1 MTTKTQS
8 EKNMNTFVDVLLG
21 ETESIIAETENI
33 TEELQSDETNTFD
46 AFIDELYEIRIIAE
60 TLQTL
65 VVDYENDYFSVSS
78 EEFDELSIELYQSI
92 KYTLES
98 FETDYFDTMTE
109 ELELSFKYMRDS
121 VNQIHT
127 TVTKETK

>member
-1 MTTKTQS
+1 MTTKNES

-98 FETDYFDTMTE
+98 FETDYEGTMTA
-109 ELELSFKYMRDS
+109 ELELSFKFMRDS
-121 VNQIHT
+121 VNQIRT
-127 TVTKETK
+127 TITE

>member
-1 MTTKTQS
+1 MTTKNES
-8 EKNMNTFVDVLLG
+8 EKNMSTFVDVLLG

-33 TEELQSDETNTFD
+33 TEELDNTFD

-60 TLQTL
+60 TMQTL
-65 VVDYENDYFSVSS
+65 VINYENDYFSVSS

-98 FETDYFDTMTE
+98 FETDYFDTMND

-121 VNQIHT
+121 VNQIRT
-127 TVTKETK
+127 TITE

>member
-1 MTTKTQS
+1 M
-8 EKNMNTFVDVLLG
+8 NMNTFVDVLLG

-98 FETDYFDTMTE
+98 FEIDYEGTMTE
-109 ELELSFKYMRDS
+109 ELELSFKFMRDS
-121 VNQIHT
+121 VNQIRT
-127 TVTKETK
+127 TITE

>member
-1 MTTKTQS
+1 MS
-8 EKNMNTFVDVLLG
+8 TFVEVLMG
-21 ETESIIAETENI
+21 ECESIISETENI
-33 TEELQSDETNTFD
+33 TEELDSTFVS
-46 AFIDELYEIRIIAE
+46 FIDELYEIRIIAE
-60 TLQTL
+60 TLQSL

-98 FETDYFDTMTE
+98 FETDYFDTMNS

-121 VNQIHT
+121 VNQIRT
-127 TVTKETK
+127 TITE

>member
-1 MTTKTQS
+1 
-8 EKNMNTFVDVLLG
+8 MNTFVDVLLG

-46 AFIDELYEIRIIAE
+46 AFVDELYEIRIIAE

-98 FETDYFDTMTE
+98 FETDYEGTMTA
-109 ELELSFKYMRDS
+109 ELELSFKHMRDS
-121 VNQIHT
+121 VNQIRN
-127 TVTKETK
+127 TVTE

>member
-1 MTTKTQS
+1 MTTKNES
-8 EKNMNTFVDVLLG
+8 EKNMSTFVDVLLG

-92 KYTLES
+92 KYTLEG
-98 FETDYFDTMTE
+98 FEIEYESTMTE

-121 VNQIHT
+121 VNQIRT
-127 TVTKETK
+127 TVTE

>member
-1 MTTKTQS
+1 MTTKNES

-33 TEELQSDETNTFD
+33 TEELGNTFD

-98 FETDYFDTMTE
+98 FETDYEGTMTE

-121 VNQIHT
+121 VNQIRT
-127 TVTKETK
+127 TITE

>member
-1 MTTKTQS
+1 MTTKNES
-8 EKNMNTFVDVLLG
+8 EKNMSTFVDVLLG

-65 VVDYENDYFSVSS
+65 VVNYENDYFSVSS

-121 VNQIHT
+121 VNQIRT
-127 TVTKETK
+127 TITE

>member
-1 MTTKTQS
+1 
-8 EKNMNTFVDVLLG
+8 MNTLDYKGNQFVDVLLG

-33 TEELQSDETNTFD
+33 TEELGNTFD

-98 FETDYFDTMTE
+98 FETDYEGTMNE
-109 ELELSFKYMRDS
+109 ELELSFKCMRDS
-121 VNQIHT
+121 VNQIRN
-127 TVTKETK
+127 TVTEWAKWILLT

>member
-1 MTTKTQS
+1 MTTKNES

-33 TEELQSDETNTFD
+33 TEELGNTFD
-46 AFIDELYEIRIIAE
+46 AFIDELYEIRIITE

-98 FETDYFDTMTE
+98 FETDYFDTMNE
-109 ELELSFKYMRDS
+109 ELELSFKCMRDS
-121 VNQIHT
+121 VNQIRNT
-127 TVTKETK
+127 ITE

>member
-1 MTTKTQS
+1 MTTKNES

-33 TEELQSDETNTFD
+33 TEELQSDESNTFD

-98 FETDYFDTMTE
+98 FETDYEGTMTA
-109 ELELSFKYMRDS
+109 ELELSFKFMRDS
-121 VNQIHT
+121 VNQIRT
-127 TVTKETK
+127 TITE

>member
-1 MTTKTQS
+1 
-8 EKNMNTFVDVLLG
+8 MNTFVEVLMG

-33 TEELQSDETNTFD
+33 TFELELIEGNTFD
-46 AFIDELYEIRIIAE
+46 SFIDELYEIRIIAE
-60 TLQTL
+60 TLQSL

-78 EEFDELSIELYQSI
+78 EDFDELSTELYQSV

-98 FETDYFDTMTE
+98 FETDYEGIISE

-121 VNQIHT
+121 VNQIRN
-127 TVTKETK
+127 TVTE

>member
-1 MTTKTQS
+1 
-8 EKNMNTFVDVLLG
+8 MNTFVDVLMG
-21 ETESIIAETENI
+21 ECESIISETENI
-33 TEELQSDETNTFD
+33 TEELDSTFVS
-46 AFIDELYEIRIIAE
+46 FIDELYEIRIIAE
-60 TLQTL
+60 TLQSL
-65 VVDYENDYFSVSS
+65 VLDYENDYFSVSS

-121 VNQIHT
+121 VNQIRN
-127 TVTKETK
+127 TVTE

>member
-1 MTTKTQS
+1 MTTQKES
-8 EKNMNTFVDVLLG
+8 ELKMNTFVDIIMG

-33 TEELQSDETNTFD
+33 TEELHTNTFSS
-46 AFIDELYEIRIIAE
+46 FIDELNTIRSIAE
-60 TLQTL
+60 ELQTL

-98 FETDYFDTMTE
+98 FETDYFDTMSS
-109 ELELSFKYMRDS
+109 ELELSFKCMRDS
-121 VNQIHT
+121 VNQIRT
-127 TVTKETK
+127 TVTEA

>member
-1 MTTKTQS
+1 MTTKNES

-46 AFIDELYEIRIIAE
+46 AFVDELYEIRIIAE

-98 FETDYFDTMTE
+98 FETDYEGTMTA
-109 ELELSFKYMRDS
+109 ELELSFKFMRDS
-121 VNQIHT
+121 VNQIRNT
-127 TVTKETK
+127 ITE

>member
-1 MTTKTQS
+1 
-8 EKNMNTFVDVLLG
+8 MNTFVDVLLG

-46 AFIDELYEIRIIAE
+46 AFIDELYEIRIITE

-109 ELELSFKYMRDS
+109 ELELSFKCMRDS
-121 VNQIHT
+121 VNQIRT
-127 TVTKETK
+127 TITE

>member
-1 MTTKTQS
+1 MTTQKES
-8 EKNMNTFVDVLLG
+8 EKKMSTFVDIIMG

-33 TEELQSDETNTFD
+33 TEELQSDESNTFD

-60 TLQTL
+60 TMQTL
-65 VVDYENDYFSVSS
+65 VINYENDYFSVSS

-98 FETDYFDTMTE
+98 FETDYFDTMNS
-109 ELELSFKYMRDS
+109 ELELSFKFMRDS
-121 VNQIHT
+121 VNQIRT
-127 TVTKETK
+127 TVTE

>member
-1 MTTKTQS
+1 MTTQKES
-8 EKNMNTFVDVLLG
+8 EKKMSTFVDIIMG

-33 TEELQSDETNTFD
+33 TEELQSDESNTFD

-60 TLQTL
+60 TMQTL
-65 VVDYENDYFSVSS
+65 VINYENDYFSVSS

-98 FETDYFDTMTE
+98 FETDYFDTMNS

-121 VNQIHT
+121 VNQIRT
-127 TVTKETK
+127 TVTE

>member
-1 MTTKTQS
+1 
-8 EKNMNTFVDVLLG
+8 MNTFVDIIMG
-21 ETESIIAETENI
+21 ECESIISETENI
-33 TEELQSDETNTFD
+33 TEELELTESNTFD

-60 TLQTL
+60 TLQSL

-98 FETDYFDTMTE
+98 FETDYFDTMNE
-109 ELELSFKYMRDS
+109 ELELSFKCMRDS
-121 VNQIHT
+121 VNQIRN
-127 TVTKETK
+127 VTFA

>member
-1 MTTKTQS
+1 MS
-8 EKNMNTFVDVLLG
+8 TFVDVLLG

-33 TEELQSDETNTFD
+33 TEELDNTFD

-60 TLQTL
+60 TMQTL
-65 VVDYENDYFSVSS
+65 VINYENDYFSVSS

-98 FETDYFDTMTE
+98 FETDYFDTMND

-121 VNQIHT
+121 VNQIRT
-127 TVTKETK
+127 TITE